1 MGVRTGAEYKRSL
14 QDNRTIYAHGSRVAD
29 VTEYTPFRGI
39 IETIGSLYDVQHD
52 NTLQTPLT
60 YSSPKNGEPVGLSFL
75 MANSVDEVN
84 QRLRAEESRAEHT
97 YGLMGRMPDFMN
109 ALVTDAAVAAPFIGQ
124 RNPHYAENVIR
135 YYENCRDND
144 WCLTHTLVDPQIDRS
159 KGPADQND
167 PEAAL
172 HAVRETEN
180 GLVVSGARML
190 STLAPFS
197 NELWVGPF
205 YPRRPGEEAY
215 TLCFAIP
222 VDTPGLKFVCREA
235 YNTGRNAFDRPLSY
249 RFDEED
255 ALAIFDDV
263 EVPWERVFIN
273 GDIDAS
279 NYILGRAP
287 GYALLQAVARGT
299 VKLRFMTGLA
309 CSVAEAIGRNKAI
322 HNQAQLGEL
331 VANVEIANGLLEA
344 SAKNVVSN
352 RQDGGSL
359 RSLAAALWVFIP
371 QAHMR
376 VVEVIRQVSG
386 SGLIMTPTSQDFD
399 NPEIAEHLDRYLK
412 GKNMTARERVRLFK
426 LAWDMLGEQFGA
438 RQLQYEWFYAGDPM
452 FTRSRFYH
460 SPAVQE
466 YKGMIERLLSEAD

>member
-60 YSSPKNGEPVGLSFL
+60 YSSPKNGDPVGLSFL
-75 MANSVDEVN
+75 MANSMDEVN
-84 QRLRAEESRAEHT
+84 RRLRAEESRAEHT

-124 RNPHYAENVIR
+124 RNSQYAENVTR

-144 WCLTHTLVDPQIDRS
+144 WFLTHTLVDPQIDRS

-235 YNTGRNAFDRPLSY
+235 YNTGRKAFDRPLSY

-287 GYALLQAVARGT
+287 GYALLQANSPAWINRVIMKIIVIR
-299 VKLRFMTGLA
+299 LQ
-309 CSVAEAIGRNKAI
+309 NQKAY
-322 HNQAQLGEL
+322 
-331 VANVEIANGLLEA
+331 
-344 SAKNVVSN
+344 
-352 RQDGGSL
+352 L
-359 RSLAAALWVFIP
+359 RSIT
-371 QAHMR
+371 
-376 VVEVIRQVSG
+376 G
-386 SGLIMTPTSQDFD
+386 SITDS
-399 NPEIAEHLDRYLK
+399 
-412 GKNMTARERVRLFK
+412 TARTRAK
-426 LAWDMLGEQFGA
+426 CHI
-438 RQLQYEWFYAGDPM
+438 LQK
-452 FTRSRFYH
+452 R
-460 SPAVQE
+460 
-466 YKGMIERLLSEAD
+466 